1 MLPLSQ
7 CHVLALL
14 ISLIV
19 GVYSTGTHD
28 VRIVFHIKYL
38 PVPKCACSR
47 RVPRGYFGLRAQ
59 EQPSLS
65 VAVSR

>member
-7 CHVLALL
+7 RHILALL
-14 ISLIV
+14 ISLIG

-28 VRIVFHIKYL
+28 VRMMFHTEYL
-38 PVPKCACSR
+38 PVPKCTCSR